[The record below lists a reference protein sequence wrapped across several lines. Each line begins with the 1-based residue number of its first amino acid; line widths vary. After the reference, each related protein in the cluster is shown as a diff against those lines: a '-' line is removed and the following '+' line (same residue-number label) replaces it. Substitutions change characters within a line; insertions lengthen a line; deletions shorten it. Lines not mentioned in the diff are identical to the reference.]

1 MDRKQKLI
9 IAEIVLLCLIVL
21 GNFVK
26 MLIGPYGFVAYE
38 CLCIVLFFILLY
50 LIKKEF
56 RGEFIRYFVYFIVL
70 LGLVLYIA
78 VSLIEEEKLGPRID
92 LFLLLILAIV
102 VVNVLFRVVLGKHEV
117 LGTVLLSDE
126 KLAVVELPFD
136 LFAGITAGKYV
147 VETDRKFKKGEKVR
161 VRIKQALFRRIP
173 ERVLSD

>member
-1 MDRKQKLI
+1 MDRKQKLV

-21 GNFVK
+21 GNLVE
-26 MLIGPYGFVAYE
+26 MLIGFYGFVAYE
-38 CLCIVLFFILLY
+38 CLCIALFFIILY

-56 RGEFIRYFVYFIVL
+56 GKGFIRYFIYFIVL
-70 LGLVLYIA
+70 LGLVLYVA

-102 VVNVLFRVVLGKHEV
+102 VVNVLFRIVLGKCEV
-117 LGTVLLSDE
+117 SGTVLLSDE

-147 VETDRKFKKGEKVR
+147 VETDRKLKKGEKVR

-173 ERVLSD
+173 ERVI

>member
-1 MDRKQKLI
+1 MDRRQKLV

-21 GNFVK
+21 GNFVE
-26 MLIGPYGFVAYE
+26 MLIGFYGFLAYE
-38 CLCIVLFFILLY
+38 GLCIALFFIFLH

-56 RGEFIRYFVYFIVL
+56 GKEFIRYFVYFIVL
-70 LGLVLYIA
+70 LGLALYVA

-102 VVNVLFRVVLGKHEV
+102 VVNVLFRIVLGMREV

-136 LFAGITAGKYV
+136 LFAGITAGRYV
-147 VETDRKFKKGEKVR
+147 VETDKKLKKGEKVR
-161 VRIKQALFRRIP
+161 VRIKQSLFQRIP